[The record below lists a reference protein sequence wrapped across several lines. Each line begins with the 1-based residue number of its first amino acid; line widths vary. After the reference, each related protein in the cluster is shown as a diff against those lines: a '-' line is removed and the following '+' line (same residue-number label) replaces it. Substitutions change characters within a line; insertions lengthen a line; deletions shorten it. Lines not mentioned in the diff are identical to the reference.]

1 LKSPL
6 SGVLLKNNTLTP
18 NRLLHSQIKEWQQHQ
33 QQQQQ
38 QQHPRQPQ
46 QRRGGA
52 RGGESASASSK
63 ATGVTGAKLA
73 EATEASSPSAVA
85 SLLAAASAISAAAAA
100 PRSAPAPSAP
110 AKRIFVE
117 WKKHKPEPAPAITS
131 AQLFHALL
139 PFGAVEEEK
148 TFVVFDRGAQK
159 RQPFGF
165 VEFRDAESA
174 ARAVAAKTIQIGAVA
189 ANASFAKAAR

>member
-1 LKSPL
+1 
-6 SGVLLKNNTLTP
+6 VLLKNNSLTP
-18 NRLLHSQIKEWQQHQ
+18 NRLLRSQIKEWQHQQQHQ
-33 QQQQQ
+33 QQQLQQPQQ
-38 QQHPRQPQ
+38 QPPPQHPRQPQ
-46 QRRGGA
+46 QRHGGA
-52 RGGESASASSK
+52 RGGESANASSK
-63 ATGVTGAKLA
+63 TTVVKLA
-73 EATEASSPSAVA
+73 EAAAASSPSAVA
-85 SLLAAASAISAAAAA
+85 SLPAAASAASAAVAA
-100 PRSAPAPSAP
+100 PRSAPSAP

-131 AQLFHALL
+131 AQLFHHFL

-148 TFVVFDRGAQK
+148 TFVVFDRGAQS

-165 VEFRDAESA
+165 VEFRGAESA